1 METTLVFS
9 QISLSV
15 IQMEPFPLGMG
26 ENPYPV
32 LYRADTVLI
41 PSEQYS

>member
-1 METTLVFS
+1 MEMALVFS

-26 ENPYPV
+26 EYPYPA
-32 LYRADTVLI
+32 LYRADTGLI
-41 PSEQYS
+41 PNQWYS